1 MSYVAQTSTGRHD
14 RVSKF
19 TRSPSNPRADMET
32 TVTVEPVQVDQVDL
46 AFANQLSFDELDGL
60 GGLEIISHDLIDD
73 DHKDLLLGVPHIIT
87 RCVWRPSDYNDDY
100 DMISCEAVIASEQK
114 LARAV
119 QMGRIVHAPTMEQLS
134 PVIEPGARIVYND
147 GSTGIRNQINAMLHA
162 TGAIEFPGGDD
173 QSRWSAGHTQWIG
186 YNTDCIDIVVKRDES
201 TYAVS
206 KALPGG
212 RPFIIKVGGGLRVS
226 RFGWDDK
233 AKQVVDGDTQR
244 TYYLQ

>member
-1 MSYVAQTSTGRHD
+1 M
-14 RVSKF
+14 
-19 TRSPSNPRADMET
+19 
-32 TVTVEPVQVDQVDL
+32 TVEPVQEQSLDL
-46 AFANQLSFDELDGL
+46 AFTQQLSFDELDGL
-60 GGLEIISHDLIDD
+60 GGLEIVSHDLIDD

-100 DMISCEAVIASEQK
+100 DMISVEAVIASEQK

-134 PVIEPGARIVYND
+134 PVIEPGGRIVYND

-162 TGAIEFPGGDD
+162 TGAIEFPPGDD
-173 QSRWSAGHTQWIG
+173 VGRWSTGHTRWAG
-186 YNTDCIDIVVKRDES
+186 YETNSIEIVVKKDGS
-201 TYAVS
+201 TYAAS
-206 KALPGG
+206 KGLPGG
-212 RPFIIKVGGGLRVS
+212 RPFVIKVGGGLRVS